1 MAIAPLSTASKPALQ
16 PAASKDSPEK
26 IRDAASQFEG
36 LLISEL
42 LKAARPEG
50 SWTGGEQDSA
60 GESAMGMAEQY
71 LAQALASS
79 GGLGIA
85 DLISAGLRQSEARG
99 KS

>member
-1 MAIAPLSTASKPALQ
+1 VAIAPLSSASPVAVPPASQ
-16 PAASKDSPEK
+16 DSPEK
-26 IRDAASQFEG
+26 VKDAASQFES
-36 LLISEL
+36 LLMSEL